1 MSGNLSNIF
10 GGAWSPPKEIKTD
23 SPETQLRDAMLSAG
37 LSPPNEILF
46 DGKLHRFNSGTKGK
60 AGHDK
65 PGWYVV
71 FSDGIPSGRFG
82 CWRAG
87 VEVTFCAD
95 IGRTLTDSEKMVNA
109 RRLAEARTI
118 RDADLKRTR
127 DMASDTVEK
136 IWSDGMLATP
146 EHPYLA
152 RKGIG
157 LHGAR
162 MTGDGRLMLPLYTPE
177 GKLASLQ
184 YIDAEGGKLYHSGGQ
199 TGGCFWMVGT
209 LDEAGTI
216 YVAEGFATAATINE
230 VTNRPCIV
238 AYSAS
243 NLVPVTG
250 TIREKY
256 GASQDIVIVSDNDA
270 SGTGQKYADQ
280 ASAKYGARV
289 VMPPSLGDANDYV
302 AEGGDLKLLLQPDV
316 SDWLIPADEF
326 STTPRPIKWLIKGWV
341 QEEALIMVHG
351 PSGGGK
357 TFVVLDWCLRIAAG
371 LTEWNGNKVKAGPI
385 VYLAG
390 EGHHGLRGRI
400 AAWKQEN
407 NVSKLDMW
415 LSKAGCDL
423 NTPEGYLKVVESI
436 RALPVP
442 PSVITVDTLH
452 RFLAGDENS
461 AQDAKTMIDACA
473 NLMREFNCT
482 IVLVHHTGV
491 SDEAQHRARGSSAWK
506 GALEI
511 EVSVIP
517 AKGSMPMQIVQRKSK
532 DSEMAP
538 NVYVELRTVEIR
550 GWVDE
555 DGEPVKSAVL
565 DIAEAPPERKKD
577 SKLDAYKKLFSDA
590 WWASGAEVEDGLPFV
605 TRSALLNYIIP
616 TLDLSEKSGE
626 QYLKPSDTTKFI
638 GMLTVGQI
646 VERKGHGWV
655 VICEDMGSTMMVRK
669 NGERNEGNYG

>member
-1 MSGNLSNIF
+1 MSGNLSNVF
-10 GGAWSPPKEIKTD
+10 GGPWSPPKEIKPD

-136 IWSDGMLATP
+136 IWSEGMLATP

-162 MTGDGRLMLPLYTPE
+162 MTGDGRLMLPLYTPD

-256 GASQDIVIVSDNDA
+256 GASQDIVIVADNDA

-423 NTPEGYLKVVESI
+423 NTPEGYLRVVESI

-473 NLMREFNCT
+473 NLMREFNCS
-482 IVLVHHTGV
+482 VLLVHHTGV

-511 EVSVIP
+511 EVSIIP
-517 AKGSMPMQIVQRKSK
+517 AKGDTPMQIVQRKAK
-532 DSEMAP
+532 DAEMAP
-538 NVYVELRTVEIR
+538 TVYAELRTVAIN

-555 DGEPVKSAVL
+555 DGEPVKSAVVA
-565 DIAEAPPERKKD
+565 IAEAPPERKKE
-577 SKLDAYKKLFSDA
+577 SKLETWKKLFDSA
-590 WWASGAEVEDGLPFV
+590 WWAAGAEIADGVPYIS
-605 TRSALLNYIIP
+605 RSAILDYIVP
-616 TLDLSEKSGE
+616 KLGLTEASAR
-626 QYLKPSDTTKFI
+626 QYVKPSATDKLI
-638 GMLTVGQI
+638 GALTVAEI
-646 VERKGHGWV
+646 IEPKGNGWG
-655 VICEDMGSTMMVRK
+655 VICPEFGSALSIRK
-669 NGERNEGNYG
+669 NG

>member
-1 MSGNLSNIF
+1 
-10 GGAWSPPKEIKTD
+10 
-23 SPETQLRDAMLSAG
+23 MLSAG
-37 LSPPNEILF
+37 LTPPNEILF

-162 MTGDGRLMLPLYTPE
+162 MTGDGRLMLPLYTPD

-256 GASQDIVIVSDNDA
+256 GASQDIVIVADNDA

-371 LTEWNGNKVKAGPI
+371 LTEWNGNKVKPGPI

-577 SKLDAYKKLFSDA
+577 SVADTSMRRFGDA
-590 WWASGAEVEDGLPFV
+590 WFAAKTDYLDGSPYV
-605 TRSALLNYIIP
+605 TRSALMNYLSTSGGMTEKSAAQNCKVSNLQGVVGSLINSRIIAGKEQGWIVICP
-616 TLDLSEKSGE
+616 EFASTLD
-626 QYLKPSDTTKFI
+626 I
-638 GMLTVGQI
+638 
-646 VERKGHGWV
+646 
-655 VICEDMGSTMMVRK
+655 RK
-669 NGERNEGNYG
+669 NGERNDGNYG